1 MDLLLK
7 GYESSESSD
16 DEDASAFP
24 PVPKKSRT
32 AVDASTDDEG
42 ADEASRPAESHAN
55 ESASAVVVSS
65 RPRRLSR
72 TFQPETSP
80 SRNRWTVST
89 KCCRGLLS

>member
-42 ADEASRPAESHAN
+42 ADEASRPGNSPAN
-55 ESASAVVVSS
+55 GERASVV
-65 RPRRLSR
+65 
-72 TFQPETSP
+72 
-80 SRNRWTVST
+80 W
-89 KCCRGLLS
+89 